1 MQYSEEVCQQMLAS
15 QLLCSCFWLSAVL
28 FLLLWLLYMTIAYL
42 WVLDPA
48 NGKLEM
54 VPDTPRGDLMPL
66 PPSGT
71 SFVLTT
77 VTQQSAIDAESLSKL
92 KELDETYLIVGSVV
106 EGEDVLMKL
115 KELPYNKSN
124 EDSLFFKAGKSSG
137 DKRALVAERGFNRPF
152 AKIVISDSG
161 RV

>member
-1 MQYSEEVCQQMLAS
+1 MKEESSKAGAAPTGKLVAR
-15 QLLCSCFWLSAVL
+15 
-28 FLLLWLLYMTIAYL
+28 
-42 WVLDPA
+42 